1 MKRFNFSV
9 QMKIVVSWSEI
20 KLVLVAGAHAG
31 VLLTSTGS
39 VMVSKAEKR
48 PLPTAEGQIS
58 HFLALQ

>member
-1 MKRFNFSV
+1 
-9 QMKIVVSWSEI
+9 MKIVVSWSEI